1 MNCREFLAECSKLKR
16 KKEYTSVYMTNLNV
30 TQHSMY
36 QVYVINN
43 CLKVNEKLKG

>member
-1 MNCREFLAECSKLKR
+1 
-16 KKEYTSVYMTNLNV
+16 MTNLNV

-43 CLKVNEKLKG
+43 CLEVNEKLKG